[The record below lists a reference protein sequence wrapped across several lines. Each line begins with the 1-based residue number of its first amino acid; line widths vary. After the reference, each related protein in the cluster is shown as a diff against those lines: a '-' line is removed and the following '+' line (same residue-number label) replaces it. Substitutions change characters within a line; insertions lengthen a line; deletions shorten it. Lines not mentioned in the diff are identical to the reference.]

1 MANQTIDF
9 KDPLQITA
17 WLDTALKKEKEK
29 YEKCPVKSDL
39 VPGHEVAQAWGYVVA
54 GYFLVE
60 ESFKVLL
67 YLRGEKVPTKHSLT
81 MLFNLF
87 EPGDKKIL
95 REYYSDYRATIGGYG
110 GKFPFGDAG

>member
-1 MANQTIDF
+1 MATNQTIDF
-9 KDPLQITA
+9 KDALWITA
-17 WLDTALKKEKEK
+17 WLDTALEKEK

-39 VPGHEVAQAWGYVVA
+39 LPGHEAAQAWGYVVA

-67 YLRGEKVPTKHSLT
+67 YLRGKKVPPKHSLT

-95 REYYSDYRATIGGYG
+95 REYYSDYRATQ
-110 GKFPFGDAG
+110 